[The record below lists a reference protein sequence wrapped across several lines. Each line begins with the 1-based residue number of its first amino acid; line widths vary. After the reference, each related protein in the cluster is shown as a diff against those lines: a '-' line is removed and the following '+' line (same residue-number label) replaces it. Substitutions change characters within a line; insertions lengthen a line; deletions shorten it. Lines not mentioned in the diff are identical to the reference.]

1 MLKMSAFQLGH
12 AVLTDDE
19 MKLSA
24 QAKYLLIRTL
34 CVFQK
39 MPSKD
44 TIQQLASKIGM
55 PRAALTKAQAELVDK
70 GWARYAMA
78 SNYSRKQSGIS
89 PSGNFRRGFVLDSG
103 LLQEVN
109 ERAGM
114 LRHDVPE
121 GRRAEMLT
129 HLLLWAAPVDTGPVL
144 EGSAVQPTA
153 PKLTLSKGEKMP
165 FQARLVMGVLLCL
178 ADRHGIAWDCP
189 MGKLAG
195 LTGLTITQV
204 SYQLR
209 ALEHKGLICYR
220 VPGRNGQLFFNRSP
234 GAIVLDLGERVVPR
248 DHRVPP
254 VPVFQSVPEYK
265 FLALALLKVSPS
277 SPLART
283 NPVDRIGIDA
293 KEFVEQVVR
302 RYARIPESRWNEG
315 CENALIVAI
324 DRVASALVNRPTA
337 GEGRYAIY
345 RVCRY
350 ATMALQ
356 GMQLTRTSTDPLI
369 DTIRKD
375 LLRKNREAQLSFEF
389 SVAAGLLFL
398 IVNSLVAEIRGA
410 FARGSLPTAVIPG
423 VNDPPVIRVFGDD
436 LGLAIFP
443 SDLG

>member
-1 MLKMSAFQLGH
+1 MLKMSSFQLGH
-12 AVLTDDE
+12 AVLTDDK

-34 CVFQK
+34 CVFQM

-248 DHRVPP
+248 QRDVP
-254 VPVFQSVPEYK
+254 
-265 FLALALLKVSPS
+265 AAPS
-277 SPLART
+277 SVAIPEMKFEALKLLRESASSSLNQQAGMR
-283 NPVDRIGIDA
+283 RICSKDEGFIEEVA
-293 KEFVEQVVR
+293 QF
-302 RYARIPESRWNEG
+302 YSRIPAPLWNDDCG
-315 CENALIVAI
+315 NALISAI
-324 DRVASALVNRPTA
+324 DRVTRALVNHPTV

-350 ATMALQ
+350 ATMVLQ
-356 GMQLTRTSTDPLI
+356 GTQLTLLPTDPLI
-369 DTIRKD
+369 ALIRRD
-375 LLRKNREAQLSFEF
+375 LARPNREKQNGVEF
-389 SVAAGLLFL
+389 SVAAGLLYL
-398 IVNSLVAEIRGA
+398 IVHSFVAEIRQA
-410 FARGSLPTAVIPG
+410 FARGGMPTAVVPG
-423 VNDPPVIRVFGDD
+423 ATDSLVIRVIGDD
-436 LGLAIFP
+436 LGLATFP
-443 SDLG
+443 SDLE